1 MNTLTALLAFASHI
15 TANWTPEE
23 STILCTVHNHVDE
36 GQDSLEQHR
45 SETGCVRAPHS
56 DETTSST
63 NASKKKAVRSGTASN
78 MTANRTPDSSMRL
91 CTTTM
96 STKERTVWNNVEVRQ
111 AHEKKDSLEQR

>member
-45 SETGCVRAPHS
+45 SETGCVRAPSS

-63 NASKKKAVRSGTASN
+63 DASEKKAVRI
-78 MTANRTPDSSMRL
+78 
-91 CTTTM
+91 
-96 STKERTVWNNVEVRQ
+96 VWNSKQHDGELDSGRDYEALYHNHVDEG
-111 AHEKKDSLEQR
+111 KDSLEQRRSETGCVPRSNT